1 MATLHYPNRVL
12 GNVVESDS
20 AQKQAATAPA
30 HRKLRL
36 PTHHS
41 TSSRNCQE
49 FRHMTLRAAPLDCA
63 TEQSRDGFSEGKA
76 NARKWSNCPR
86 ESFATEPLRTSTRA
100 HNCTNGGAG
109 PAENAPNKNPPRR
122 RIRKTS
128 SLLLVRTAT
137 RSAPRRQ
144 KRARPSSEQHKKH
157 ETREQ
162 EIATRLRK
170 KIPPRKAQNSN
181 NSEPIE
187 LRRSE
192 AKDTACLPAC
202 NRASEKEFLNLFSA

>member
-1 MATLHYPNRVL
+1 MRSGFQKCKKWDPPGSSFACGGSVELRAWLCAFVRASDALRCVPARRVL
-12 GNVVESDS
+12 KLSRINGFHLYDLLH
-20 AQKQAATAPA
+20 AQQFLLVREFEKIQK
-30 HRKLRL
+30 RKVRY
-36 PTHHS
+36 

-49 FRHMTLRAAPLDCA
+49 FRHKTLRAAPLDCA

-109 PAENAPNKNPPRR
+109 PAENALNKNPPRR

-144 KRARPSSEQHKKH
+144 KRARPSSEQHKK
-157 ETREQ
+157 T
-162 EIATRLRK
+162 
-170 KIPPRKAQNSN
+170 
-181 NSEPIE
+181 
-187 LRRSE
+187 
-192 AKDTACLPAC
+192 
-202 NRASEKEFLNLFSA
+202 